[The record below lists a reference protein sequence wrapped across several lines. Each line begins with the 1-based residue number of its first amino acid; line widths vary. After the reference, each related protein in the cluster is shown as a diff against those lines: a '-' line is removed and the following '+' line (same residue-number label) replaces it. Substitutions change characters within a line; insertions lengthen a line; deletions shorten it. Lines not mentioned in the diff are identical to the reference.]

1 MNIENIVFDFGGV
14 LLDWNPRY
22 LYEKLF
28 NDKEQMEYFLTNV
41 CTDSWNVQ
49 QDAGRSLV
57 EATKLLQQQ
66 FPEYELMIQRF
77 YDDWEIMLK
86 GEIRENSVLINQLKK
101 KKKYRLFGLTN
112 WSGETFPIAL
122 EKYMFLH
129 EFEGIVVSGDE
140 KMIKPDKEIYLL
152 LLNRYNLKAEK
163 SIFIDD
169 NINNIKTAHEL
180 GFHTI
185 HLNSNLNLEHRLK
198 ELGIL

>member
-1 MNIENIVFDFGGV
+1 MNIKNIIFDFGGV

-22 LYEKLF
+22 LYNNLF
-28 NDKEQMEYFLTNV
+28 DDKEQMEYFLTNV
-41 CTDSWNVQ
+41 CSESWNVQ

-66 FPEYELMIQRF
+66 FPEHQLMIQRF

-86 GEIRENSVLINQLKK
+86 GEIPENTVLIEQLKK
-101 KKKYRLFGLTN
+101 KNYRLFGLTN

-122 EKYMFLH
+122 KKYMFLH

-140 KMIKPDKEIYLL
+140 KLIKPDKEIYLV
-152 LLNRYNLKAEK
+152 LLNRYKLKAEN

-169 NINNIKTAHEL
+169 NINNIKTASHL

-185 HLNSNLNLEHRLK
+185 HINGNLNLEHRFK

>member
-28 NDKEQMEYFLTNV
+28 DDKEQMEYFLANV
-41 CTDSWNVQ
+41 CNESWNVQ
-49 QDAGRSLV
+49 QDAGRPLA
-57 EATKLLQQQ
+57 EATIILQEQ
-66 FPEYELMIQRF
+66 FPEYESMIQRF

-86 GEIRENSVLINQLKK
+86 GEITENTVLINQLKNT
-101 KKKYRLFGLTN
+101 KYRLFGLTN

-152 LLNRYNLKAEK
+152 LLNRYKLKAEN

-169 NINNIKTAHEL
+169 NINNIKTANEI

-185 HLNSNLNLEHRLK
+185 HLNGNLNLENRFRQ
-198 ELGIL
+198 LGIL

>member
-28 NDKEQMEYFLTNV
+28 GNKEQMEYFLANV
-41 CTDSWNVQ
+41 CNDSWNVQ
-49 QDAGRSLV
+49 QDAGRPLA
-57 EATKLLQQQ
+57 EATVILQKQ
-66 FPEYELMIQRF
+66 FPEYKLMIQRF

-86 GEIRENSVLINQLKK
+86 GEIPENTVLIDQLKN
-101 KKKYRLFGLTN
+101 KKYRLFGLTN

-152 LLNRYNLKAEK
+152 LLNRYKLKAEN

-169 NINNIKTAHEL
+169 NINNIKTANEI

-185 HLNSNLNLEHRLK
+185 HLNGNLNLENRFRQ
-198 ELGIL
+198 LGIL

>member
-1 MNIENIVFDFGGV
+1 MSIKNIVFDFGGV
-14 LLDWNPRY
+14 LVDWNPRY
-22 LYEKLF
+22 LYKDLF
-28 NDKEQMEYFLTNV
+28 SDPQEMEEFLATV

-57 EATKLLQQQ
+57 EGTKLLQDQFPDHTEMIQQ
-66 FPEYELMIQRF
+66 F
-77 YDDWEIMLK
+77 YDGWEVMLK
-86 GEIRENSVLINQLKK
+86 DEIPENTQLLHRFDKQ
-101 KKKYRLFGLTN
+101 KYRLFGLTN

-122 EKYMFLH
+122 KRFGFFK

-140 KMIKPDKEIYLL
+140 KMIKPDKDIFLL
-152 LLNRYNLKAEK
+152 LLERYALNAAD

-169 NINNIKTAHEL
+169 NLNNINAAIGL

-185 HLNSNLNLEHRLK
+185 HYTPKFSLEDRFK

>member
-28 NDKEQMEYFLTNV
+28 NDKEQMESFLSNI
-41 CTDSWNVQ
+41 CNESWNVQ
-49 QDAGRSLV
+49 QDAGRPLA
-57 EATKLLQQQ
+57 EATLILQKQ

-86 GEIRENSVLINQLKK
+86 GEISENTVLIDQLKN
-101 KKKYRLFGLTN
+101 KKYKLFGLTN

-122 EKYMFLH
+122 GKYMFLH

-140 KMIKPDKEIYLL
+140 KLVKPDKEIYFV
-152 LLNRYNLKAEK
+152 LLNRYNLEAEN

-169 NINNIKTAHEL
+169 NINNIKTANEI

-185 HLNSNLNLEHRLK
+185 HLNDKLNLEHHFK
-198 ELGIL
+198 QLGIL

>member
-28 NDKEQMEYFLTNV
+28 DDKQQMEYFLANV
-41 CTDSWNVQ
+41 CNESWNVQ
-49 QDAGRSLV
+49 QDAGRPLA
-57 EATKLLQQQ
+57 EATKILQEQ
-66 FPEYELMIQRF
+66 FPEYESMIQRF

-86 GEIRENSVLINQLKK
+86 GEITQNTVLINQLKNT
-101 KKKYRLFGLTN
+101 KYRLFGLTN

-152 LLNRYNLKAEK
+152 LLNRYKLKAEN

-169 NINNIKTAHEL
+169 NISNIKTANEI

-185 HLNSNLNLEHRLK
+185 HLNDNLNLEHRFR